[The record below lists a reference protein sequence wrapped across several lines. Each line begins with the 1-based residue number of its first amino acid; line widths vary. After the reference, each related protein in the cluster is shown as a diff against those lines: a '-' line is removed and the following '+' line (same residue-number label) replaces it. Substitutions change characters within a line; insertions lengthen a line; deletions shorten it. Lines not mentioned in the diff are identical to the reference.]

1 MQTIRRLGW
10 SGTYK
15 RAKLSWGCTRDIA
28 VLTCA
33 MRASVEPIKVH
44 GPGVGKYEYYLQ
56 FVRQRL
62 AEMERLEGDELREFA
77 RKWFVGRQ
85 ELKQAVVDLELK
97 VDHARR
103 MEVMKQQYWWGNK
116 L

>member
-1 MQTIRRLGW
+1 MQTIRRLV
-10 SGTYK
+10 SYNSVP
-15 RAKLSWGCTRDIA
+15 RSNMSRDCTREIA
-28 VLTCA
+28 ILACA
-33 MRASVEPIKVH
+33 LRAAVAPVQVH

-56 FVRQRL
+56 FVKQRL

-85 ELKQAVVDLELK
+85 ELRQAVKDLELK

-103 MEVMKQQYWWGNK
+103 MEVMKQCYWQRKG
-116 L
+116 